1 MKISLHTLRLY
12 CFVTAMAFISLF
24 VINAPAVAA
33 DANFACG
40 GSVEAEVWEAWDGNV
55 RDYVRQSQ
63 LEARLLKQGD
73 VYALYDIQTY
83 THNMVSMASR
93 CNRTDRLKEIAG
105 LIRIAYG
112 ALEPGTQS
120 SPGRRWVCRGGSICN
135 DKNRL
140 LNQEVMLDSVQFL
153 GLAARVANALASS
166 GRKPDEEEKA
176 FIQDTGQILIEHLLR
191 WGSESAISA
200 MLQAASAKPEDVTN
214 GSSKLFFTD
223 KPLWMITIYAELSG
237 ILQSGVSRDV
247 IWGKAQKT
255 GLGVR

>member
-1 MKISLHTLRLY
+1 MQGKVSLSKIELMKTSPHIL
-12 CFVTAMAFISLF
+12 SLF
-24 VINAPAVAA
+24 CAVAFVSLILINEPAVAA

-55 RDYVRQSQ
+55 RDDLRQSQ

-83 THNMVSMASR
+83 THNMASMASR
-93 CNRTDRLKEIAG
+93 CNRTNRLMEVAR

-140 LNQEVMLDSVQFL
+140 LN
-153 GLAARVANALASS
+153 
-166 GRKPDEEEKA
+166 
-176 FIQDTGQILIEHLLR
+176 
-191 WGSESAISA
+191 
-200 MLQAASAKPEDVTN
+200 
-214 GSSKLFFTD
+214 
-223 KPLWMITIYAELSG
+223 
-237 ILQSGVSRDV
+237 
-247 IWGKAQKT
+247 
-255 GLGVR
+255 

>member
-1 MKISLHTLRLY
+1 MKTSLHVLCLY
-12 CFVTAMAFISLF
+12 CAMTAVAFISLIL
-24 VINAPAVAA
+24 INEPAVAA

-40 GSVEAEVWEAWDGNV
+40 GIVEAEVWEAWDGNF
-55 RDYVRQSQ
+55 RDYLRQSQ

-93 CNRTDRLKEIAG
+93 CNRINRLKEVAR

-153 GLAARVANALASS
+153 GFAARYEYLYSI
-166 GRKPDEEEKA
+166 REM
-176 FIQDTGQILIEHLLR
+176 F
-191 WGSESAISA
+191 
-200 MLQAASAKPEDVTN
+200 N
-214 GSSKLFFTD
+214 GYNYTPNDFTS
-223 KPLWMITIYAELSG
+223 T
-237 ILQSGVSRDV
+237 R
-247 IWGKAQKT
+247 
-255 GLGVR
+255 